1 MLFAVIC
8 NDKPGHLQVRTDNRP
23 EHVAFLEKINAE
35 GKLAFAGPFLD
46 ADGKSCGSLVV
57 LEAPDLD
64 SAKALAA
71 QDPFAKVGL
80 FEKVEIRPWNW
91 VFNKPA

>member
-1 MLFAVIC
+1 M
-8 NDKPGHLQVRTDNRP
+8 
-23 EHVAFLEKINAE
+23 
-35 GKLAFAGPFLD
+35 
-46 ADGKSCGSLVV
+46 